1 MKEIVS
7 KICENCEHKH
17 DRCYCSPNSTCD
29 KYEHIKMV
37 DKKSWGEFRNNG
49 LLWWINMIL
58 HTLGWAIVTEI
69 DEGKI
74 IDVYPARVKFRGF
87 GEENNT
93 EGYIKVSQFMKD
105 NAKELLSEAED

>member
-1 MKEIVS
+1 MATQ
-7 KICENCEHKH
+7 ICENCEHKH
-17 DRCYCSPNSTCD
+17 DRCYCAPNSTCD
-29 KYEHIKMV
+29 KYEPIKMV
-37 DKKSWGEFRNNG
+37 NRKSWDEFRNNG

-69 DEGKI
+69 EEGKI

-87 GEENNT
+87 GEKNNT

-105 NAKELLSEAED
+105 NAKELLSEAEK

>member
-1 MKEIVS
+1 MIKTAAQ
-7 KICENCEHKH
+7 ICENCEYKH

-29 KYEHIKMV
+29 RYEPIKMV
-37 DKKSWGEFRNNG
+37 NRKSWDEFRNNG

-58 HTLGWAIVTEI
+58 HTFGWSIVIEI

-87 GEENNT
+87 GEKNNT
-93 EGYIKVSQFMKD
+93 EGYIKISQFMKD
-105 NAKELLSEAED
+105 NAKELVSEAEN